1 MFRYRWRVVVNFL
14 ILCFFLSGCAS
25 QHSLKPPQTF
35 VGQIHMIGNE
45 PFARLALKLADG
57 QTYVLDCNSEMETML
72 LQLQGQTVK
81 LIARAGAP
89 KPEGLALQVVQAE
102 AVKEE

>member
-1 MFRYRWRVVVNFL
+1 MFRWRIVVYFL
-14 ILCFFLSGCAS
+14 SLCFFLSCSAS
-25 QHSLKPPQTF
+25 QHALKPSQTF
-35 VGQIHMIGNE
+35 VGQIYMIGNE

-57 QTYVLDCNSEMETML
+57 QTYVLDCNSEMETTL

-89 KPEGLALQVVQAE
+89 KPEGLSLQVVQAE